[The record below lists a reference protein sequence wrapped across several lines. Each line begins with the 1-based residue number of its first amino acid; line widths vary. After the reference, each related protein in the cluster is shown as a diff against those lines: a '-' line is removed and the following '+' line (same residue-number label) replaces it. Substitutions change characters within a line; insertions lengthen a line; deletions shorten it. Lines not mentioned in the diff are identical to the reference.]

1 MARWIKAC
9 GLEKAALR
17 SNDADVPECKL
28 DRSARS
34 KRGRACARRALPCP
48 PHGPCGPGCSLQ
60 PDWGAEGRP
69 QAEVET
75 PKVVNDRSEGGVS
88 EHRDGAS
95 GPPREVKDPF

>member
-1 MARWIKAC
+1 MYSAGQLADQEAVRNKAWPQ
-9 GLEKAALR
+9 APRR
-17 SNDADVPECKL
+17 SL
-28 DRSARS
+28 
-34 KRGRACARRALPCP
+34 
-48 PHGPCGPGCSLQ
+48 
-60 PDWGAEGRP
+60 WGAEGRP